1 MAGLT
6 GIRDLMKICKLLVYF
21 YCQHVK
27 MTMQLCDSTYLKAD
41 LCFKWSFEWYLLN
54 LVSHRTPK
62 QRMCISPLIL
72 GDNTVHTTWVSQVV
86 KANP

>member
-1 MAGLT
+1 MVGLT

-41 LCFKWSFEWYLLN
+41 LCFKWSFEWYLLKPCF
-54 LVSHRTPK
+54 TP
-62 QRMCISPLIL
+62 QAEAAHVYFAAYIR
-72 GDNTVHTTWVSQVV
+72 
-86 KANP
+86 